1 MKSSKKGLFLLALT
15 LLAAEL
21 FAQEISISPND
32 KSVTIS
38 KDKIIF
44 SPKKEGCEYIISGN
58 FTGQLINKTKNTVLK
73 LNNAR
78 IENRQGE
85 AAIYGEAKTEISTVA
100 GSTNHVI
107 SSGKSGEKSAAI
119 FCRKNLELGG
129 SGSLY
134 VTGNVYHAVKAD
146 DVKLKGSGK
155 FYLQGTKEGSAIN
168 CKNCISE
175 KGKTFTAFL
184 MNSKNGIK
192 ADQTIVLESGTFCF
206 KDNKTALKTDTK
218 KDDPKNPHSITLSG
232 GTIQLNGN
240 ENFYKTEEKSFSVK
254 GAKIT
259 EN

>member
-44 SPKKEGCEYIISGN
+44 SPQKEGCEYIISGN

-85 AAIYGEAKTEISTVA
+85 AAIYGEAKTEISTVE

-119 FCRKNLELGG
+119 LCRKNLELGG

-155 FYLQGTKEGSAIN
+155 F
-168 CKNCISE
+168 
-175 KGKTFTAFL
+175 
-184 MNSKNGIK
+184 
-192 ADQTIVLESGTFCF
+192 
-206 KDNKTALKTDTK
+206 
-218 KDDPKNPHSITLSG
+218 
-232 GTIQLNGN
+232 
-240 ENFYKTEEKSFSVK
+240 
-254 GAKIT
+254 
-259 EN
+259 